1 VGQRSA
7 TETLFGIVH
16 LFIEQ
21 RTWIQAELARR
32 LELGVPALR
41 KRLVELQAAGW
52 PFERSDEDVMQVYWS
67 VPRDWLP
74 GALHFKETEAVELLR
89 QIGRLP
95 QCAAR
100 KALLEAVVTRL
111 PQGARS
117 ATFDASAVV
126 SSALTDAE
134 ERFVPAVEDAAT
146 GKVTMAFRY
155 FTVSR
160 REEDWRRASVHRLE
174 LGPPARFI
182 ATCHRSSTLK
192 WFRVDNVLDARPD
205 ANEAYREVSAE
216 TLATFEAESLD
227 GFHED
232 RAPVTCSFVV
242 RNPEG
247 AWVRRNLLKGM
258 KAEALPDGVRV
269 SVHTTAVQR
278 VARLVVSLG
287 DTARPENPELRD
299 AVIALAKG
307 ALAAAQSSQGS
318 SID

>member
-1 VGQRSA
+1 MGQRSA

-16 LFIEQ
+16 LFIEK
-21 RTWIQAELARR
+21 RTWTQAELARR

-52 PFERSDEDVMQVYWS
+52 PFERSDEEATQVYWS
-67 VPRDWLP
+67 VPREWLP
-74 GALHFKETEAVELLR
+74 GALHFKQTESVELLR

-100 KALLEAVVTRL
+100 TELLQAVVARL
-111 PQGARS
+111 PPGIRGAK
-117 ATFDASAVV
+117 FDATAIV
-126 SSALTDAE
+126 SSALTEAE

-146 GKVTMAFRY
+146 GKVTIAFRY

-160 REEDWRRASVHRLE
+160 RDEDWRRASVHRVE

-182 ATCHRSSTLK
+182 ATCHRSHTLK

-205 ANEAYREVSAE
+205 ANDPYREVPAE

-247 AWVRRNLLKGM
+247 AWVRRNLLRGM
-258 KAEALPDGVRV
+258 KAETIPEGVRV

-299 AVIALAKG
+299 AVIVLAKG
-307 ALAAAQSSQGS
+307 ALAAAQGS

>member
-16 LFIEQ
+16 LFIER
-21 RTWIQAELARR
+21 RTWPQAELARR

-52 PFERSDEDVMQVYWS
+52 PLERSDEDSTQVYWS

-74 GALHFKETEAVELLR
+74 GTLHFKETEAAELLR

-100 KALLEAVVTRL
+100 KELLQAVVSRL
-111 PQGARS
+111 PHGARS
-117 ATFDASAVV
+117 PKFDAGAIV
-126 SSALTDAE
+126 SSSLTEAE
-134 ERFVPAVEDAAT
+134 ERFIPAVEDAAT
-146 GKVTMAFRY
+146 GKVTLAFRY

-160 REEDWRRASVHRLE
+160 REEDWRRASVHRVE

-182 ATCHRSSTLK
+182 ATCHRSNTLK
-192 WFRVDNVLDARPD
+192 WFRVDNVLDARSDP
-205 ANEAYREVSAE
+205 NEPYREVPVA
-216 TLATFEAESLD
+216 TLEKFEAESLD

-232 RAPVTCSFVV
+232 RPPVTCSFVV

-258 KAEALPDGVRV
+258 KAETIPAGVRV
-269 SVHTTAVQR
+269 FVHTTTVQR

-299 AVIALAKG
+299 AVILLATG
-307 ALAAAQSSQGS
+307 ALQAAQGS
-318 SID
+318 AVD